1 MINAHNKFEVAEYLT
16 KLGYKAEVRDGIV
29 SVLVND
35 PMPLVEKNKIRNIL
49 QSINY
54 VGSWGWKLEKEKTA

>member
-49 QSINY
+49 QSIKY
-54 VGSWGWKLEKEKTA
+54 AGSWGWKLDVY